1 MVLQHL
7 HPGEEDIEVR
17 LDDLVDQ
24 NEVIGLDLDEAGK
37 DRRHLHPREPGF
49 PGLGVAQ
56 AHGDGQAQR
65 RDVRKRMARIDG
77 KRREDRVDLVEK
89 SLAQRLVVLGDRG
102 VVDDLDAFAEQG
114 MADLGVRRAKL
125 LDEFQDT
132 RTGGG
137 DLLGRRPA
145 IGR

>member
-1 MVLQHL
+1 M
-7 HPGEEDIEVR
+7 
-17 LDDLVDQ
+17 
-24 NEVIGLDLDEAGK
+24 AGI
-37 DRRHLHPREPGF
+37 DRE
-49 PGLGVAQ
+49 
-56 AHGDGQAQR
+56 
-65 RDVRKRMARIDG
+65 
-77 KRREDRVDLVEK
+77 RREDRVDLVEE
-89 SLAQRLVVLGDRG
+89 SLAERSMVLGDRG

-125 LDEFQDT
+125 LDELQDA